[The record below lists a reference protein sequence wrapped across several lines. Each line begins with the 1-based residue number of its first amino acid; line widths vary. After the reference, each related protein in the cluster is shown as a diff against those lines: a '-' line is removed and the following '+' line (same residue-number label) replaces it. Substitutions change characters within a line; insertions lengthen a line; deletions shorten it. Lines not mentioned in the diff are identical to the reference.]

1 LKRTLTTEQAGRLVE
16 GFVGGGFVPSFVT
29 QPNVQIGGLAGVSP
43 GLQDELDKLVR
54 KLKRKDLR
62 RRKRKLLADQDY
74 VSRIVNAV
82 LAVRATKIVG
92 GQ

>member
-1 LKRTLTTEQAGRLVE
+1 MKRTLTTEEAQRLVE

-29 QPNVQIGGLAGVSP
+29 QPSVSVGGMAGISP
-43 GLQDELDKLVR
+43 GLQDELGKLVR
-54 KLKRKDLR
+54 KLKRQDQR
-62 RRKRKLLADQDY
+62 RRKRKILADQDY
-74 VSRIVNAV
+74 VSRIVSAV